1 MFPSPVNKLSVSNKT
16 ETFYIYLMSKTNTA
30 IHDNFIRAIL
40 SDKNIAIEYFR
51 NFLPAFVS
59 SQLDF
64 SSITQIPD
72 TYVSKNLQKTMSDI
86 IYSCYLKGEKNHIK
100 ISLLI
105 EHKSFPDKFS
115 AVQIGSYLFSGYEKQ
130 IKNKEPLS
138 LIIPILLYHGK
149 GKWNY
154 QPLSGL
160 FNNLDPG

>member
-1 MFPSPVNKLSVSNKT
+1 MLDRISRYIDKQMQCSLHRQISFLFRIK
-16 ETFYIYLMSKTNTA
+16 EIFYIYFMSKTNTA

-51 NFLPAFVS
+51 NYLPTFVS

-86 IYSCYLKGEKNHIK
+86 IYSCYLKGKKNHIK

-115 AVQIGSYLFSGYEKQ
+115 AVQIGSYLFSGYESRLK
-130 IKNKEPLS
+130 IRSRCL
-138 LIIPILLYHGK
+138 
-149 GKWNY
+149 
-154 QPLSGL
+154 
-160 FNNLDPG
+160 